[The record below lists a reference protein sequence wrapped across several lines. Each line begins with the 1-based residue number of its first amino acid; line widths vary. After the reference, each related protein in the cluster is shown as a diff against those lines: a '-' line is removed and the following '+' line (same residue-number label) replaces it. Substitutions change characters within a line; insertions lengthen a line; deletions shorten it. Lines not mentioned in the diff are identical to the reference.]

1 MKQVPAFQTTD
12 GRLFDNERDAKLHE
26 VSLQQSDKISQFI
39 SEEDFPYKAMA
50 QRVIARNTIVRWEEW
65 RNRK

>member
-1 MKQVPAFQTTD
+1 MKQVPAFQTSD

-26 VSLQQSDKISQFI
+26 VSLQQADKIAQFI
-39 SEEDFPYKAMA
+39 ADEDFPYKAMA

-65 RNRK
+65 RSR